1 MKKALI
7 IYIAVFILTIAVPAI
22 VCFAIKDAQNSSEL
36 TDIFRQNFNL
46 LQYYY

>member
-1 MKKALI
+1 MKKAFI
-7 IYIAVFILTIAVPAI
+7 VYIAIFILTITVPAI

-46 LQYYY
+46 LQYCC